1 MPGIWGNSA
10 NIILSCSSIRLILPC
25 FSNYLYRSSSL
36 FEFLS
41 ILMGLDVIELPNI
54 LSSFLIV
61 IKDIIERLEIVKLSR
76 QLKEMNKLLYN

>member
-54 LSSFLIV
+54 LSSFLFWA
-61 IKDIIERLEIVKLSR
+61 ELSR
-76 QLKEMNKLLYN
+76 TISVENGRFSGG

>member
-10 NIILSCSSIRLILPC
+10 NIILSCSSIRLIC

-54 LSSFLIV
+54 LSSFLFWA
-61 IKDIIERLEIVKLSR
+61 ELSR
-76 QLKEMNKLLYN
+76 TISVENGLFSGG